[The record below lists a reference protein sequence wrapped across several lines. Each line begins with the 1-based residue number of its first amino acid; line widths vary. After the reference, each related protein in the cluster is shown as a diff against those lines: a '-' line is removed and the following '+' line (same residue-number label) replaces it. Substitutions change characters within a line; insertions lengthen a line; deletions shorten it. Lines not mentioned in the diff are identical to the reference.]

1 MKPLSRLL
9 VALCLCPLLA
19 EAAPLHQ
26 ITLPDGRQV
35 QLNDDFTWEYLLV
48 KPAAASTGKVVTAS
62 VAAPVLTDQALAHP
76 DLLSQATRDGIT
88 VKLDQVAGK
97 DPLSLQFVV
106 SNSGSRNVVRV
117 NGTLTLFSAEGVQL
131 STQPARFWVGENRLP
146 ESYLRKGEA
155 RPSRA
160 IELARPAGL
169 TGKPLVRVQIDE
181 VEFR

>member
-48 KPAAASTGKVVTAS
+48 KPAATVAGQAVTAS
-62 VAAPVLTDQALAHP
+62 VAAPVLTEQAMAHP

-88 VKLDQVAGK
+88 VKLDQGAPREERSDRGRSDRFEREGRNDRYDRPERK
-97 DPLSLQFVV
+97 RFDRDDRSERY
-106 SNSGSRNVVRV
+106 SR
-117 NGTLTLFSAEGVQL
+117 FDDD
-131 STQPARFWVGENRLP
+131 NRRRGP
-146 ESYLRKGEA
+146 R
-155 RPSRA
+155 R
-160 IELARPAGL
+160 
-169 TGKPLVRVQIDE
+169 
-181 VEFR
+181 

>member
-48 KPAAASTGKVVTAS
+48 KPAATVAGQAVTAS
-62 VAAPVLTDQALAHP
+62 VAAPVLTEQAMAHP

-88 VKLDQVAGK
+88 VKLDQVAGD
-97 DPLSLQFVV
+97 DPQKTFCDKNAIPVDAA
-106 SNSGSRNVVRV
+106 SR
-117 NGTLTLFSAEGVQL
+117 F
-131 STQPARFWVGENRLP
+131 F
-146 ESYLRKGEA
+146 K
-155 RPSRA
+155 
-160 IELARPAGL
+160 
-169 TGKPLVRVQIDE
+169 
-181 VEFR
+181 EFERIL